1 MRARNEGRR
10 LPKKFLVGFF
20 GFFFLF
26 LLGFLCIFT
35 PFFLGLL
42 FAVFYL
48 RNGRKFGL
56 PAGETCRGRGR
67 GRGFCSL
74 IFAIKL
80 LLVFL

>member
-20 GFFFLF
+20 VFFFISSRFFVYFYTL
-26 LLGFLCIFT
+26 
-35 PFFLGLL
+35 FLGLL

-56 PAGETCRGRGR
+56 PAGETFREREGQGQ
-67 GRGFCSL
+67 G
-74 IFAIKL
+74 AL
-80 LLVFL
+80 LANIRH